1 MGELQFLTEFSFNS
15 RPFSSHSS
23 QNYETFKLNQTQN
36 LLEHPDYDRNLPT
49 VLYVH
54 GYTESFHSKSTQTVV
69 EAFIARQNHNIL
81 VLDWSTY
88 SKGLYTWTASR
99 NVYPVGERAAEAL
112 LKMQN
117 QGFNLQS
124 FNLVGHSLGSHVV
137 GVAGRNVQRKSKSQ
151 TSITRITA
159 LDPAGPM
166 FYKFGAMF
174 HKPLNENDALFVDV
188 IHTDYSYFGTF
199 EKCGDAGERE
209 LR

>member
-1 MGELQFLTEFSFNS
+1 
-15 RPFSSHSS
+15 
-23 QNYETFKLNQTQN
+23 LNQTQN
-36 LLEHPDYDRNLPT
+36 LLDHPDYNKSLPT

-54 GYTESFHSKSTQTVV
+54 GYTESFHAKSTQTVV
-69 EAFIARQNHNIL
+69 EAFITRQSHNIL

-88 SKGLYTWTASR
+88 ANGLYTWTASR
-99 NVYPVGERAAEAL
+99 NVYPVGENAAEAL
-112 LKMQN
+112 LKMQS

-137 GVAGRNVQRKSKSQ
+137 GVAGRNVQKKSNSQ

-174 HKPLNENDALFVDV
+174 HSPLNEND
-188 IHTDYSYFGTF
+188 
-199 EKCGDAGERE
+199 GELE
-209 LR
+209 QNQ